1 MRHGQSVVYRT
12 IVRAS
17 RLLEVAVP
25 EGETKQGVTSLPA
38 VPERGVTQDPPT
50 SVNPTRDGQVDS
62 FSRRLSLSSQD
73 KVKATR
79 SGGEEPFAN
88 LRRAQFHVFLRHC
101 LLAQSRGSERISSV
115 RIGAYPYNLSRA
127 EAPYER
133 ERLIDD
139 GSTPAPAGTS
149 AIRDHNIVPGV
160 SDLVPLEADVLER
173 LVPTAP
179 RGLYAIRAA

>member
-62 FSRRLSLSSQD
+62 FSRRPSLSSQD
-73 KVKATR
+73 KSRPTTPALLLGTPRFRRRRTWARASRADRLSSVSFPNRFCGQTPPARGCSACERTR
-79 SGGEEPFAN
+79 STTGIWWGAVQSA
-88 LRRAQFHVFLRHC
+88 LQSRCRSRARGRRRAGRR
-101 LLAQSRGSERISSV
+101 LAPQRPASSGHRGR
-115 RIGAYPYNLSRA
+115 
-127 EAPYER
+127 
-133 ERLIDD
+133 
-139 GSTPAPAGTS
+139 T
-149 AIRDHNIVPGV
+149 
-160 SDLVPLEADVLER
+160 
-173 LVPTAP
+173 
-179 RGLYAIRAA
+179 